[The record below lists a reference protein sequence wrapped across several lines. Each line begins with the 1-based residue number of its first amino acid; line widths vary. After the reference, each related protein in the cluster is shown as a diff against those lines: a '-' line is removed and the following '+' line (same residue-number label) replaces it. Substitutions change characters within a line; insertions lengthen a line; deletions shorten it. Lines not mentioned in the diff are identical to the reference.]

1 MIAGI
6 DDVKNMKDAWIFR
19 NISAK
24 NFISHKD
31 FDGKTLVNDISLIRL
46 EIPFP
51 ETKKISIIALPTP
64 DLDKESMVNKKVTL
78 AGFGRFAD
86 KDPFLSTYL
95 KTDNFLITDM
105 NECKTVFYDMPMSD
119 SQLCVK
125 AELTSSPWYV
135 FI

>member
-1 MIAGI
+1 M
-6 DDVKNMKDAWIFR
+6 KNAWIFR

-31 FDGKTLVNDISLIRL
+31 FDDITLVNDISLIRL

-51 ETKKISIIALPTP
+51 KTKKISIIALPTP
-64 DLDKESMVNKKVTL
+64 DLDKKSMVNKKMTL

-95 KTDNFLITDM
+95 KTDKFLITDM
-105 NECKTVFYDMPMSD
+105 NKCKTVFYDMPMSD

-135 FI
+135 FILIDSMIVNK